1 MKPNLETIDD
11 ANLIDLIIRDRFTK
25 EVFRIERIKRAT
37 LAKLQFENKVI
48 DDNGQFIVEC

>member
-1 MKPNLETIDD
+1 MKPNVKTIEDQE
-11 ANLIDLIIRDRFTK
+11 LIDLIIRDRFTQ